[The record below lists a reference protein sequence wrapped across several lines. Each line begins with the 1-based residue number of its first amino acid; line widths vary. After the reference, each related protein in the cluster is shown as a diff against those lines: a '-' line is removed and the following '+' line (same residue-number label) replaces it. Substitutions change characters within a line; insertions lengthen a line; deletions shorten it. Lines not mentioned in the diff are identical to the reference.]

1 MRFLLLTLVLAVQ
14 AFVPAAAASRDAKV
28 TPVQPVTPAQLTAL
42 QKRFGPSP
50 DGIVVVS
57 ISAQHL
63 YFYRHGKLAGD
74 WPISS
79 SMFGIGNRA
88 NSNQTPLGVHR
99 IAHKFGAGA
108 APGTLFRSRRNTG
121 RRVKIHTDDSP
132 AEGDYVTTRIMWL
145 EGLEPGV
152 NKGPGI
158 DSFKRYIYIHGTP
171 EEGRIGRPAS
181 HGCIRM
187 RNADVIKLFD
197 DVAVGTLVD
206 IVR

>member
-1 MRFLLLTLVLAVQ
+1 MRFLLLTFVLAAQ
-14 AFVPAAAASRDAKV
+14 AFMPFTAASGNTKV
-28 TPVQPVTPAQLTAL
+28 SAAQPITAAQLAEL
-42 QKRFGPSP
+42 EQRFGPSP
-50 DGIVVVS
+50 GGVVVVS
-57 ISAQHL
+57 ISQQRL
-63 YFYRHGKLAGD
+63 YFYRHGKLAGE

-79 SMFGIGNRA
+79 SKFGIGNRA

-99 IAHKFGAGA
+99 IARKFGAGA

-132 AEGDYVTTRIMWL
+132 AAGDYVTTRIMWL
-145 EGLEPGV
+145 KGLQPGI
-152 NKGPGI
+152 NEGPGI

-197 DVAVGTLVD
+197 DVDVGTLVD

>member
-1 MRFLLLTLVLAVQ
+1 M
-14 AFVPAAAASRDAKV
+14 
-28 TPVQPVTPAQLTAL
+28 
-42 QKRFGPSP
+42 
-50 DGIVVVS
+50 
-57 ISAQHL
+57 
-63 YFYRHGKLAGD
+63 
-74 WPISS
+74 
-79 SMFGIGNRA
+79 
-88 NSNQTPLGVHR
+88 
-99 IAHKFGAGA
+99 
-108 APGTLFRSRRNTG
+108 
-121 RRVKIHTDDSP
+121 KIHTDDSP

-145 EGLEPGV
+145 EGLEPGI

-187 RNADVIKLFD
+187 RNADVIRLFD